1 MDEWLGLRLG
11 ELRQGVPVKIH
22 LKELK
27 KQSQRIEVF
36 IVESV
41 DLSLYIAHA
50 RIDGEERVIAEDD
63 RRLLK
68 RHNLLAMKRILKGI
82 AACEIRLRQRSAY
95 DEMVGHNHPASANTL
110 EISLGVEPLPEWL
123 N

>member
-1 MDEWLGLRLG
+1 M
-11 ELRQGVPVKIH
+11 KIH

-82 AACEIRLRQRSAY
+82 AACEIRLRQRVPTMKWWGTTTRRRPIPWRSRWGMNRCRNGLTENP
-95 DEMVGHNHPASANTL
+95 D
-110 EISLGVEPLPEWL
+110 SLAGQVVVID
-123 N
+123 

>member
-1 MDEWLGLRLG
+1 
-11 ELRQGVPVKIH
+11 VKIT

-27 KQSQRIEVF
+27 KQTRDIEKL

-50 RIDGEERVIAEDD
+50 RIDGEERVIAEDENKI
-63 RRLLK
+63 LK
-68 RHNLLAMKRILKGI
+68 RRNLLEMKRVLKTVAG
-82 AACEIRLRQRSAY
+82 CEILLRQRSAY
-95 DEMVGHNHPASANTL
+95 DEMVGHNHSTAANTL
-110 EISLGVEPLPEWL
+110 EISLGDAPLPEWL